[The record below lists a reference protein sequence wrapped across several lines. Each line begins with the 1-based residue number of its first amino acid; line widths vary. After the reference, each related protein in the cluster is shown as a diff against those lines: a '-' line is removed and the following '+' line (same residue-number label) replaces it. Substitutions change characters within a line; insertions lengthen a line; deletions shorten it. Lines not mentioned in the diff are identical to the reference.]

1 MVDRAAPPRPAIRDP
16 FARPVEGGIEL
27 WIKVVPGASRSEVAG
42 LLGDRLKVRVAAPAE
57 GGKAN
62 RAVVEVLREWLG
74 VRGVEIV
81 SGTSSSEKTVR
92 VAGLTRVPPVR
103 R

>member
-1 MVDRAAPPRPAIRDP
+1 MAEFISDDGK
-16 FARPVEGGIEL
+16 GGVLIAV
-27 WIKVVPGASRSEVAG
+27 KAVPGSSREGVAG

-62 RAVVEVLREWLG
+62 RAIREILARALG
-74 VRGVEIV
+74 VKPRDLEIVAGQTSPEKMIRARGVNADECR
-81 SGTSSSEKTVR
+81 SRLLS
-92 VAGLTRVPPVR
+92 AR

>member
-1 MVDRAAPPRPAIRDP
+1 MA
-16 FARPVEGGIEL
+16 GGIEL
-27 WIKVVPGASRSEVAG
+27 SIKVVPGASRSEVVGA
-42 LLGDRLKVRVAAPAE
+42 LGDRLKVRVAAPAE

-81 SGTSSSEKTVR
+81 AGASSPEKTVR
-92 VAGLTRVPPVR
+92 VAGLSRVPDVGG
-103 R
+103 